1 MSTQT
6 TQARKDLLDIVA
18 EAIAQIGRA
27 LGALGTAYE
36 GLDETTADKLEEDL
50 FRPVQI
56 AYGRAQRAHTSFA
69 ARSGLRVRN
78 FPAPP
83 QASPG
88 RSTAELVER
97 AVTAAGD
104 ADNALSTLQDSMLPV
119 DVGDPQLRE
128 DLARTRQ
135 ALAEVP
141 PKAQAFART
150 LGR

>member
-1 MSTQT
+1 MSQQT
-6 TQARKDLLDIVA
+6 TQARKDLLDVVA

-27 LGALGTAYE
+27 LAALGTAYE

-50 FRPVQI
+50 FRPVQL

-69 ARSGLRVRN
+69 QRSGLRVRN
-78 FPAPP
+78 FTPPA
-83 QASPG
+83 QVSPG

-97 AVTAAGD
+97 AVQAAAD

-128 DLARTRQ
+128 DLAQTRQ
-135 ALAEVP
+135 ALAVVA
-141 PKAQAFART
+141 PKAQAFTRT
-150 LGR
+150 FGR